1 MPCLL
6 TGRHGIG
13 TSGVLSL
20 GERQPPHVYYAAM
33 KFHVH
38 IL

>member
-20 GERQPPHVYYAAM
+20 GERQPQTYSG
-33 KFHVH
+33 
-38 IL
+38 I